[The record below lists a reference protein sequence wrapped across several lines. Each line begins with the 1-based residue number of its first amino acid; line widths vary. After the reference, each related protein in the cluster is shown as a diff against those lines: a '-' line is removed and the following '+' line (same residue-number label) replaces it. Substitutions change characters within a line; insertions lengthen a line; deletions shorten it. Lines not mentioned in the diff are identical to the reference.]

1 MVTEYTAEQR
11 AEAERLYV
19 EHGTAEA
26 SRRTGIKAATIGSW
40 AHRSGLASKRLETVQ
55 QGMLAWAQRREVMA
69 GLMGGLIERVL
80 DELADSDLSEL
91 SAKDQATVLGIL
103 TDKAQVLTGGKTG
116 AETTVVVELR
126 GVTGNDL

>member
-1 MVTEYTAEQR
+1 
-11 AEAERLYV
+11 
-19 EHGTAEA
+19 
-26 SRRTGIKAATIGSW
+26 
-40 AHRSGLASKRLETVQ
+40 
-55 QGMLAWAQRREVMA
+55 MLAWAQRREVMA